1 MPPWYK
7 DAAQNMRETAKI
19 LPLRKVFFS
28 AAICTIMFYNNGA
41 LCGIFTLWSNARP
54 KKEGLPVSSHK
65 VKLEIGGSSYVVS
78 TNDSEE
84 YLLGLAE
91 RLDRDMN
98 QVMIET
104 PNASVTAAAVIT
116 ALAYLDE
123 AEKSAFGADNM
134 RAQIQGY
141 LEDAS
146 RARLMAEEAKR
157 EVDRLRRELAHYE
170 GRAAGKGQPR
180 AAEPLLDTGA
190 PEAPAAP
197 GAPPAGQMG
206 LEDL

>member
-1 MPPWYK
+1 M
-7 DAAQNMRETAKI
+7 AT
-19 LPLRKVFFS
+19 
-28 AAICTIMFYNNGA
+28 
-41 LCGIFTLWSNARP
+41 
-54 KKEGLPVSSHK
+54 HK
-65 VKLEIGGSSYVVS
+65 VKLEICGSSYVLS

-98 QVMIET
+98 QLMVDS

-146 RARLMAEEAKR
+146 RARLAEEEAKR
-157 EVDRLRRELAHYE
+157 EVTRLRNELASLTATAAAAKPPTRKESLLDY
-170 GRAAGKGQPR
+170 GQNAAAGEK
-180 AAEPLLDTGA
+180 
-190 PEAPAAP
+190 PATEKDKKDS
-197 GAPPAGQMG
+197 PAQQMD
-206 LEDL
+206 LENL